1 MIEGYISEILMILQ
15 KMKKEENGC
24 KFFRFDSEVDDKE
37 KFIIFYHEYKK
48 KIFLNKLNGI

>member
-1 MIEGYISEILMILQ
+1 
-15 KMKKEENGC
+15 MKKEENGC